1 LLFFGIKKISQLVRS
16 FGKVSVEF
24 QKSRIEINR
33 ELQRMKDQTDVSNI
47 GGEKLETIA
56 DSLRIEYS
64 NKNDEEL
71 RNLIDKEV
79 GKEGN

>member
-1 LLFFGIKKISQLVRS
+1 
-16 FGKVSVEF
+16 
-24 QKSRIEINR
+24 
-33 ELQRMKDQTDVSNI
+33 MKDQTDVSNI